1 MQETNLY
8 FEKLKLLE
16 WLVKLQDTTIL
27 KKFIDL
33 KERNNLSNSDKE
45 FPPLTKRDLI
55 ARAKEA
61 NKDIETGNVHSI
73 ESIEKEI
80 W

>member
-1 MQETNLY
+1 M
-8 FEKLKLLE
+8 E
-16 WLVKLQDTTIL
+16 WLVKLQDTTTL

-33 KERNNLSNSDKE
+33 KERSNLSNFDKE
-45 FPPLTKRDLI
+45 FPPLTKRNLI
-55 ARAKEA
+55 DRAKEA
-61 NKDIETGNVHSI
+61 NKDIETGSVHSI